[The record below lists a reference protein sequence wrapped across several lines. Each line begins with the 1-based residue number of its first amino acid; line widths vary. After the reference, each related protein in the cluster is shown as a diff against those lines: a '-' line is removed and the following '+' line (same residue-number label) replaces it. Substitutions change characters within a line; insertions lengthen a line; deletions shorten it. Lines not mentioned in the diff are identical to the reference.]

1 MALISA
7 SLFSPEGIVLPPLP
21 GLLPPTILCD
31 PPTLEESIHVEVM
44 ESFPCKGEGFSIV
57 FHIWE
62 RGNVGMSDLEAKL
75 ISCVQH
81 SLLETFFELHCLH
94 LPVASITEEEI
105 ERRLSP
111 GLLRR
116 SLPNKDLELPL
127 GFIDVT
133 LEPFQSS
140 DQLDVEE
147 AMRPSSV
154 TIRPSNMTGD
164 VLRPSSVM
172 GDMIRPASVM
182 GEERVRSSS
191 GMGEEMMR
199 PSSVTKEM
207 EGQQNW
213 EQKEKQ
219 RRIQMFRKTVI
230 QKAYMGQLG
239 ELTNDYLVTIPACL
253 SAMNESG
260 SPTIFYCNWSLPA
273 NYTTDVALSHS
284 LSSLKSILTEMTF
297 SIFKKKVQ
305 TNIYSFFP
313 ADKLSPGT
321 SDHTSHLYI
330 LIGRDHAQW
339 LESQDPADPTKHLS
353 QIWSQALLHLP
364 LASWKESEGGMIHEE
379 GVVPLLAVAK
389 KHSSFVP
396 RHQFLLGL
404 IGRGK
409 VRELTKEN

>member
-7 SLFSPEGIVLPPLP
+7 SLFSPEGTVLPPLP
-21 GLLPPTILCD
+21 GLLPPTVLSD
-31 PPTLEESIHVEVM
+31 PPTLEESTHVTVM
-44 ESFPCKGEGFSIV
+44 ESFPCEGEGFSIV

-62 RGNVGMSDLEAKL
+62 RGNVGISDLEAKL

-81 SLLETFFELHCLH
+81 SLLDTLFEVHCLH
-94 LPVASITEEEI
+94 LPVAAITEEEI

-116 SLPNKDLELPL
+116 SSPNKYSEVPS

-133 LEPFQSS
+133 LDPLHSS
-140 DQLDVEE
+140 DEIDVKE
-147 AMRPSSV
+147 AMIPSSV
-154 TIRPSNMTGD
+154 TIRPSSITGD

-172 GDMIRPASVM
+172 GDMMRPASVV
-182 GEERVRSSS
+182 EEGRVRSSS
-191 GMGEEMMR
+191 GTGEDTMR
-199 PSSVTKEM
+199 PSSVTLEM

-219 RRIQMFRKTVI
+219 RRIQSFRKTI
-230 QKAYMGQLG
+230 IHKAYMGQLG

-253 SAMNESG
+253 SAMKDSG
-260 SPTIFYCNWSLPA
+260 SPTIFYHNWSLPA
-273 NYTTDVALSHS
+273 KYTTDVALSHS
-284 LSSLKSILTEMTF
+284 LSSLKSILTEMTL
-297 SIFKKKVQ
+297 SIFKKHAQ

-313 ADKLSPGT
+313 PDKLSPGT
-321 SDHTSHLYI
+321 ADHTSHLYI

-353 QIWSQALLHLP
+353 QIWSQTLLHLP
-364 LASWKESEGGMIHEE
+364 LASWKESEGSTIHEE

-396 RHQFLLGL
+396 RHQFLLGF
-404 IGRGK
+404 IGHDK
-409 VRELTKEN
+409 VRELIKEN